1 MMRAADK
8 KQSSQSRRMAMKII
22 QHSLG
27 VMAGLCMSA
36 LSGAQTYPA
45 KTIAMIMPLQAGS
58 SVDVGMRIVTQKMAE
73 HMGQQIVIENQPGAA
88 GLIGTERFMRSTPDG
103 YTLATLN
110 DSILTMIP
118 NLYKKVAYD
127 PVKSFQPVSLVAYN
141 TWLLVTHPSLPVKSA
156 KELVALA
163 KARPGDIN
171 YASGGNGSPQ
181 HIAMAMF
188 EAATGAKMTHIP
200 YKGTTQA
207 TLDVIS
213 GHIPVMFSATSLVIE
228 QIRDGKIHALAGGG
242 AKRLALLPKVPTV
255 AESGVPGFDFNTWM
269 SIYAPLNT
277 PKETVSRLNAEILK
291 ALALQDVKDRLVS
304 IGFEID
310 GSTPDKLAAVTKA
323 RLDQMQKIIKDA
335 GIVIQ

>member
-1 MMRAADK
+1 MQSVTRYFVALAAVCVP
-8 KQSSQSRRMAMKII
+8 A
-22 QHSLG
+22 LG
-27 VMAGLCMSA
+27 A
-36 LSGAQTYPA
+36 AQNYPT
-45 KTIAMIMPLQAGS
+45 KSVLMIMPLQAGS

-73 HMGQQIVIENQPGAA
+73 SMGQQIVIDNQPGAA
-88 GLIGTERFMRSTPDG
+88 GLIGTERFMRSSPDG

-127 PVKSFQPVSLVAYN
+127 PLKSFAPVSLVAFN
-141 TWLLVTHPSLPVKSA
+141 TWLLVNHPSLPVKSA
-156 KELVALA
+156 RELMALA
-163 KARPGDIN
+163 KARPGEIN
-171 YASGGNGSPQ
+171 YASGGQGSPQ

-188 EAATGAKMTHIP
+188 EAATGAKMTHVP

-228 QIRDGKIHALAGGG
+228 QVREGKIRALAAGG
-242 AKRLALLPKVPTV
+242 ARRLALLPNVPTI

-269 SIYAPLNT
+269 SIFAPLNT
-277 PKETVSRLNAEILK
+277 PKEVIARLNAEILK
-291 ALALQDVKDRLVS
+291 ALSLPDVKERLVS

-310 GSTPDKLAAVTKA
+310 GSPPEKLAAVTKA
-323 RLDQMQKIIKDA
+323 RLEQMQKIIKDA

>member
-1 MMRAADK
+1 MKHVLRFFVAAAAACAA
-8 KQSSQSRRMAMKII
+8 SS
-22 QHSLG
+22 G
-27 VMAGLCMSA
+27 V
-36 LSGAQTYPA
+36 AQTAATGAAAAYPS
-45 KTIAMIMPLQAGS
+45 KSILMIMPLQAGS

-73 HMGQQIVIENQPGAA
+73 NMGQQIVIDNQPGAA
-88 GLIGTERFMRSTPDG
+88 GLIGTERFMRSAPDG

-127 PVKSFQPVSLVAYN
+127 PLKSFAPVSLVAFN
-141 TWLLVTHPSLPVKSA
+141 TWLLVTHPTLPVKTA
-156 KELVALA
+156 RDLVALA
-163 KARPGDIN
+163 KARPGEIN

-188 EAATGAKMTHIP
+188 EAMTGAKLTHIP

-213 GHIPVMFSATSLVIE
+213 GHIPTMFSATSLVIE
-228 QIRDGKIHALAGGG
+228 QIRQGKIRALAGGG
-242 AKRLALLPKVPTV
+242 AKRLALLPDVPTV

-269 SIYAPLNT
+269 AILAPLNT
-277 PKETVSRLNAEILK
+277 PKEIIARLNGEIVK
-291 ALALQDVKDRLVS
+291 ALGVPEVKERLVS

-310 GSTPDKLAAVTKA
+310 GSTPEKLAALTRS
-323 RLDQMQKIIKDA
+323 RLEQMQKIIKDA
-335 GIVIQ
+335 GISIQ

>member
-1 MMRAADK
+1 MKLISRVLAA
-8 KQSSQSRRMAMKII
+8 I
-22 QHSLG
+22 G
-27 VMAGLCMSA
+27 TLCATSMT
-36 LSGAQTYPA
+36 GAQSYPV
-45 KTIAMIMPLQAGS
+45 KPLTIIMPLQAGS
-58 SVDVGMRIVTQKMAE
+58 SIDVGMRIVTQKMSE
-73 HMGQQIVIENQPGAA
+73 SMGQQIVIDNQPGAA

-118 NLYKKVAYD
+118 NLYQKVAYD
-127 PVKSFQPVSLVAYN
+127 PLKSFAPVSLVAGN

-156 KELVALA
+156 HDLVALA
-163 KARPGDIN
+163 KARPGEIN

-228 QIRDGKIHALAGGG
+228 QIRDGKIRALAGGG
-242 AKRLALLPKVPTV
+242 ARRLALLPAVPTI

-269 SIYAPLNT
+269 SIFAPLNT
-277 PKETVSRLNAEILK
+277 PKEVIARLNAEIVK
-291 ALALQDVKDRLVS
+291 ALGVPDVKERLVS

-310 GSTPDKLAAVTKA
+310 GSSPEKLAAVTKA
-323 RLDQMQKIIKDA
+323 RLEQMQKIIKGA
-335 GIVIQ
+335 GISIQ

>member
-1 MMRAADK
+1 MQRIKQFSAVAA
-8 KQSSQSRRMAMKII
+8 A
-22 QHSLG
+22 
-27 VMAGLCMSA
+27 LCVSA
-36 LSGAQTYPA
+36 LCSAQPYPT
-45 KTIAMIMPLQAGS
+45 KSILMIMPLQAGS

-73 HMGQQIVIENQPGAA
+73 SMGQQIVIDNQPGAA
-88 GLIGTERFMRSTPDG
+88 GLIGTERFMRSAPDG

-127 PVKSFQPVSLVAYN
+127 PLKSFTPVSLVAGN

-156 KELVALA
+156 RELVALA
-163 KARPGDIN
+163 KARPGEIN

-188 EAATGAKMTHIP
+188 ESATGAKMTHVP

-228 QIRDGKIHALAGGG
+228 QVRDRKIHALAGGG
-242 AKRLALLPKVPTV
+242 AKRLTLLPNVPTV
-255 AESGVPGFDFNTWM
+255 AESGVPGFEFTTWM
-269 SIYAPLNT
+269 SIFAPLNT
-277 PKETVSRLNAEILK
+277 PKEITSRLNAEIIK
-291 ALALQDVKDRLVS
+291 ALALPDVRERLVS
-304 IGFEID
+304 IGFEIE
-310 GSTPDKLAAVTKA
+310 GSTPDRLAAVTKA
-323 RLDQMQKIIKDA
+323 RLEQMQKVIKDA
-335 GIVIQ
+335 GITIQ

>member
-1 MMRAADK
+1 MRSMKRFRINLIVVAA
-8 KQSSQSRRMAMKII
+8 
-22 QHSLG
+22 
-27 VMAGLCMSA
+27 LCAPA
-36 LSGAQTYPA
+36 LCGAQAYPT
-45 KTIAMIMPLQAGS
+45 KPITMIMPLQAAS

-73 HMGQQIVIENQPGAA
+73 SMGQQIVIDNEPGGA
-88 GLIGTERFMRSTPDG
+88 GLIGTERFMRSAPDG

-127 PVKSFQPVSLVAYN
+127 PLTSFAPVSLVAGN

-156 KELVALA
+156 REFVALA
-163 KARPGDIN
+163 KARPGEIN
-171 YASGGNGSPQ
+171 YASGGQGSPQ

-188 EAATGAKMTHIP
+188 EAATGAKLTHVP

-228 QIRDGKIHALAGGG
+228 QIRDGKIHALAAGG
-242 AKRLALLPKVPTV
+242 ARRLALLPKVPTV

-277 PKETVSRLNAEILK
+277 PKEITSRIHAEILK
-291 ALALQDVKDRLVS
+291 ALALADVKERLVS
-304 IGFEID
+304 IGFELD

-323 RLDQMQKIIKDA
+323 RLDQMQKII
-335 GIVIQ
+335 

>member
-1 MMRAADK
+1 MKHVSRFLTALVAAC
-8 KQSSQSRRMAMKII
+8 AP
-22 QHSLG
+22 
-27 VMAGLCMSA
+27 A
-36 LSGAQTYPA
+36 LSGAQSYPG
-45 KTIAMIMPLQAGS
+45 KSILMIMPLQAGS
-58 SVDVGMRIVTQKMAE
+58 SIDVGMRIVTQKMAE
-73 HMGQQIVIENQPGAA
+73 NMGQQIVIDNQPGAA
-88 GLIGTERFMRSTPDG
+88 GLIGTERFMRAAPDG

-127 PVKSFQPVSLVAYN
+127 PLKSFAPVSLVAGN
-141 TWLLVTHPSLPVKSA
+141 TWLLVTHPNLPVKTA
-156 KELVALA
+156 RELVALA
-163 KARPGDIN
+163 KARPGEIN

-188 EAATGAKMTHIP
+188 ELATGAKMTHVP

-228 QIRDGKIHALAGGG
+228 QIRQGKIRALAGGG
-242 AKRLALLPKVPTV
+242 AKRLALLPAVPTI

-269 SIYAPLNT
+269 AILAPLNT
-277 PKETVSRLNAEILK
+277 PKEIIVRLNAEIIK
-291 ALALQDVKDRLVS
+291 ALSVPDVNERLVA

-310 GSTPDKLAAVTKA
+310 GSSPEKLATVTKA
-323 RLDQMQKIIKDA
+323 RLEQMQKIIRDA
-335 GIVIQ
+335 GIIIQ

>member
-1 MMRAADK
+1 MPSFK
-8 KQSSQSRRMAMKII
+8 
-22 QHSLG
+22 HSLFAIAAMCAPA
-27 VMAGLCMSA
+27 VC
-36 LSGAQTYPA
+36 GAQSYPT
-45 KTIAMIMPLQAGS
+45 KPITMIMPLQAAS

-73 HMGQQIVIENQPGAA
+73 SMGQQIVIDNQPGAA

-141 TWLLVTHPSLPVKSA
+141 TWLLVTHPSLPVKSTR
-156 KELVALA
+156 ELVALA

-188 EAATGAKMTHIP
+188 EAATGAKMTHVP

-213 GHIPVMFSATSLVIE
+213 GHIPIMFSATSLVIE
-228 QIRDGKIHALAGGG
+228 QIRDGKIHALAAGGSR
-242 AKRLALLPKVPTV
+242 RLALLPKVPTV

-277 PKETVSRLNAEILK
+277 PKDVALRIHSEILK
-291 ALALQDVKDRLVS
+291 ALALPDVKERLVS

-310 GSTPDKLAAVTKA
+310 GSTPEKLASVTKA
-323 RLDQMQKIIKDA
+323 RLEQMQQIIKGA

>member
-1 MMRAADK
+1 MKHVLIAA
-8 KQSSQSRRMAMKII
+8 A
-22 QHSLG
+22 
-27 VMAGLCMSA
+27 ALCMPV
-36 LSGAQTYPA
+36 LCGAQTYPA
-45 KTIAMIMPLQAGS
+45 KPVTMIMPLQAGS
-58 SVDVGMRIVTQKMAE
+58 SIDVGMRIVTQKMSE
-73 HMGQQIVIENQPGAA
+73 NMGQQIVIDNQPGAA

-118 NLYKKVAYD
+118 NLYQKVAYD
-127 PVKSFQPVSLVAYN
+127 PLKSFAPVSLVAGN
-141 TWLLVTHPSLPVKSA
+141 TWLLVTHPSLPVTSA
-156 KELVALA
+156 HALVALA
-163 KARPGDIN
+163 KARPGEIN

-228 QIRDGKIHALAGGG
+228 QIRDGKIRALAGGG
-242 AKRLALLPKVPTV
+242 ARRLALLPAVPTI

-269 SIYAPLNT
+269 SILAPLNT
-277 PKETVSRLNAEILK
+277 PKELISRLNAEIIK
-291 ALALQDVKDRLVS
+291 ALAVPDVKERLVS

-310 GSTPDKLAAVTKA
+310 GSSPEKLAAVTQA
-323 RLDQMQKIIKDA
+323 RLEQMRKIIKGA
-335 GIVIQ
+335 GIKVQ

>member
-1 MMRAADK
+1 MKHVSRFLTALVAAC
-8 KQSSQSRRMAMKII
+8 AP
-22 QHSLG
+22 
-27 VMAGLCMSA
+27 A
-36 LSGAQTYPA
+36 LSGAQSYPG
-45 KTIAMIMPLQAGS
+45 KSILMIMPLQAGS
-58 SVDVGMRIVTQKMAE
+58 SIDVGMRIVTQKMAE
-73 HMGQQIVIENQPGAA
+73 NMGQQIVIDNQPGAA
-88 GLIGTERFMRSTPDG
+88 GLIGTERFMRAAPDG

-127 PVKSFQPVSLVAYN
+127 PLKSFAPVSLVAGN
-141 TWLLVTHPSLPVKSA
+141 TWLLVTHPNLPVKTA
-156 KELVALA
+156 RELVALA
-163 KARPGDIN
+163 KARPGEIN

-188 EAATGAKMTHIP
+188 ESATGAKMTHVP

-228 QIRDGKIHALAGGG
+228 QIRQGKIRALAGGG
-242 AKRLALLPKVPTV
+242 AKRLALLPAVPTI

-269 SIYAPLNT
+269 AILAPLNT
-277 PKETVSRLNAEILK
+277 PKEIIVRLNAEIIK
-291 ALALQDVKDRLVS
+291 ALSVPDVNERLVA

-310 GSTPDKLAAVTKA
+310 GSSPEKLATVTKA
-323 RLDQMQKIIKDA
+323 RLEQMQKIIRDA
-335 GIVIQ
+335 GIIIQ

>member
-1 MMRAADK
+1 MKHVSRFLTALVAAC
-8 KQSSQSRRMAMKII
+8 AP
-22 QHSLG
+22 
-27 VMAGLCMSA
+27 A
-36 LSGAQTYPA
+36 LSGAQSYPG
-45 KTIAMIMPLQAGS
+45 KSILMIMPLQAGS
-58 SVDVGMRIVTQKMAE
+58 SIDVGMRIVTQKMAE
-73 HMGQQIVIENQPGAA
+73 NMGQQIVIDNQPGAA
-88 GLIGTERFMRSTPDG
+88 GLIGTERFMRAAPDG

-127 PVKSFQPVSLVAYN
+127 PLKSFAPVSLVAGN
-141 TWLLVTHPSLPVKSA
+141 TWLLVTHPILPVKTA
-156 KELVALA
+156 RELVALA
-163 KARPGDIN
+163 KARPGEIN

-188 EAATGAKMTHIP
+188 ESATGAKMTHVP

-228 QIRDGKIHALAGGG
+228 QIRQGKIRALAGGG
-242 AKRLALLPKVPTV
+242 AKRLALLPAVPTI

-269 SIYAPLNT
+269 AILAPLNT
-277 PKETVSRLNAEILK
+277 PKEIIVRLNAEIIK
-291 ALALQDVKDRLVS
+291 ALSVPDVNERLVA

-310 GSTPDKLAAVTKA
+310 GSSPEKLATVTKA
-323 RLDQMQKIIKDA
+323 RLEQMQKIIKDA
-335 GIVIQ
+335 GIIIQ

>member
-1 MMRAADK
+1 MTCTMRYLLALA
-8 KQSSQSRRMAMKII
+8 
-22 QHSLG
+22 
-27 VMAGLCMSA
+27 SA
-36 LSGAQTYPA
+36 FVPVLAGAQGYPA
-45 KTIAMIMPLQAGS
+45 KSILMIMPLQAGS

-73 HMGQQIVIENQPGAA
+73 SMGQQIVIDNQPGAA
-88 GLIGTERFMRSTPDG
+88 GLIGTERYMRSAPDG

-156 KELVALA
+156 RELVALA
-163 KARPGDIN
+163 KSRPGEIN

-188 EAATGAKMTHIP
+188 ESATGARMTHIP

-228 QIRDGKIHALAGGG
+228 QIRDGKIHALAAGG
-242 AKRLALLPKVPTV
+242 ARRLALLPKVPTV

-277 PKETVSRLNAEILK
+277 PKDITSRIH
-291 ALALQDVKDRLVS
+291 
-304 IGFEID
+304 
-310 GSTPDKLAAVTKA
+310 
-323 RLDQMQKIIKDA
+323 
-335 GIVIQ
+335 